1 MEGQKSLA
9 KLLSDNVAEKLEEK
23 IRTMRVGEK
32 LPSERVMAEEFGI
45 SRNMLREKLR
55 VLSDKG
61 MIEILPGKGNYVSNK
76 QEERLVEYLE
86 NCLFSDENKDSL
98 LDVVEVRGVMEKGI
112 CAKAVENATEEDIL
126 ELERLCNLME
136 ETRTN
141 IKKYNEYDAQ
151 FHLQLA
157 TASHNTLY
165 PPLLTS
171 LFNISNRKMFLITEL
186 YPIRV
191 DSSQREHWEM
201 IEAIKK
207 RDKKSIKQIA
217 SKHYSINDI
226 LRVQKLVK
234 EKMVQEET

>member
-1 MEGQKSLA
+1 MV
-9 KLLSDNVAEKLEEK
+9 KLLSDDVAEKLEAK
-23 IRTMRVGEK
+23 IKSMRVGEK

-86 NCLFSDENKDSL
+86 NCLFSDENKDTL
-98 LDVVEVRGVMEKGI
+98 LEIVEVRGVIEKGI

-126 ELERLCNLME
+126 ELERICNLME
-136 ETRTN
+136 ETRTH

-157 TASHNTLY
+157 AASHNSIY
-165 PPLLTS
+165 PLLLTS
-171 LFNISNRKMFLITEL
+171 LFNISNRRMFLITEL
-186 YPIRV
+186 YPTRV
-191 DSSQREHWEM
+191 DSSQKEHWAI
-201 IEAIKK
+201 IEAIKT
-207 RDKKSIKQIA
+207 RDKKLIKQIA

-226 LRVQKLVK
+226 LRVRKLMK
-234 EKMVQEET
+234 DKMI